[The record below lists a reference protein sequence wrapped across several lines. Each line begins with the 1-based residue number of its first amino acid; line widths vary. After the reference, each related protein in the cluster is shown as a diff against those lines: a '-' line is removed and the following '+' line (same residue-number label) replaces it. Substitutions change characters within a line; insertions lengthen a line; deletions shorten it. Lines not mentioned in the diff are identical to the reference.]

1 MKKFTRQTIFFLLP
15 IFIFGWATE
24 SLLKHIPN
32 DYAYKKAY
40 LDDNARSLDILFL
53 GNSHVFYGINP
64 EFLTLNSFNAS
75 HPSQTLKYDFEILD
89 KYKNDFQKLKYIVVS
104 LDYFTLFT
112 TLESGLEPWR
122 VKNYTIY
129 YGLNSTNKISDFFE
143 IFSNKMSLNLGRIL
157 DYYFQKKSTISC
169 SKTGWGFAYNSSKN
183 QDLVSTGKSAALRHT
198 VGNDMYFNENIK
210 TLKSIIELA
219 QKKGV
224 KVIILTSPAYFTYT
238 ENLDKNQMEKTV
250 KVATE
255 MTHNYGNCQ
264 YLNLLSDS
272 SFIKSDFFDADH
284 LNESGA
290 ERLTRKLGAVCV
302 F

>member
-1 MKKFTRQTIFFLLP
+1 MP
-15 IFIFGWATE
+15 IFIFGWVTE
-24 SLLKHIPN
+24 SLLRHIPN

-40 LDDNARSLDILFL
+40 LDENAANLDILFL
-53 GNSHVFYGINP
+53 GNSHAFYGINP
-64 EFLTLNSFNAS
+64 GFLTSNSFNAS

-129 YGLNSTNKISDFFE
+129 YCLNSSQKMSDFFE
-143 IFSNKMSLNLGRIL
+143 IFSNKMSLNLGRIVEH
-157 DYYFQKKSTISC
+157 YFQEKSIISC

-183 QDLVSTGKSAALRHT
+183 QDLISTGKSAALRHT
-198 VGNDMYFNENIK
+198 VGNDIYLNENIK
-210 TLKSIIELA
+210 TLKSIVELA

-224 KVIILTSPAYFTYT
+224 KIVLFTSPAYCTYT
-238 ENLDKNQMEKTV
+238 ENLDKNQMEKTL
-250 KVATE
+250 KVAKE

-264 YLNLLSDS
+264 YLNLLKDS

-284 LNESGA
+284 LNELGA
-290 ERLTRKLGAVCV
+290 EKLTRKLGGYCV